1 MQRLLRLIVGITIA
15 LWLLGASNCSQSSN
29 NSDAPQFVTTLTVEN
44 TSGQTTASFAQAE
57 SVQFVLTI
65 RNRTDQA
72 QSLFFNSAEL
82 LNLAVVDAG
91 TATVVWA
98 CDSDSSSVTTPSCTI
113 NDTGL
118 STPATSGSGFNEI
131 TFAAFETKTVTVTWN
146 QTDNNGAQ
154 VPVVPTNPG
163 TSTVGQYE
171 VFGGFTVYNTAG
183 PSAGADNGSSMAEGP
198 PTAKQ
203 MFPTIYISTL
213 VPITIN

>member
-1 MQRLLRLIVGITIA
+1 MQRLLRLIFGITIA

-44 TSGQTTASFAQAE
+44 TSGQATTSFAQAE

-91 TATVVWA
+91 TATVVWT
-98 CDSDSSSVTTPSCTI
+98 CDNDTSSVTIPCCHRQQPRYRP
-113 NDTGL
+113 
-118 STPATSGSGFNEI
+118 PATSGSGFNEI
-131 TFAAFETKTVTVTWN
+131 DFAALETKTVTVTWN

-154 VPVVPTNPG
+154 VPVVPNNPG
-163 TSTVGQYE
+163 TSTTGQYE

-183 PSAGADNGSSMAEGP
+183 PSAGADNGSSMAEGSP
-198 PTAKQ
+198 AAKQ
-203 MFPTIYISTL
+203 MFPTVYISTL